1 MLFWPCTQLHNDNQ
15 WSQGHV
21 LVIATQEPHK
31 HNLKFKVHIDRKHL
45 CKRHVK
51 ITGIFLILRHFS
63 FFLKKLNRLSCKEKL
78 NIVLQSFEQS
88 GYCAFNY
95 NIGCLLQKTLGLQW
109 GGLNSGKFLLPYIII
124 KVQRWLQVGQ
134 VLHVTHSSDNT
145 VSTANALKVKLCR
158 SSL

>member
-78 NIVLQSFEQS
+78 NIVFLF
-88 GYCAFNY
+88 Y
-95 NIGCLLQKTLGLQW
+95 NH
-109 GGLNSGKFLLPYIII
+109 LNSQAIVLLIII
-124 KVQRWLQVGQ
+124 SDVCCRKHLVCSGEDWTVGNFYSLILCPKM
-134 VLHVTHSSDNT
+134 VASWSSAACNPQLWQYCFNCECPQ
-145 VSTANALKVKLCR
+145 S
-158 SSL
+158 